1 MLDVERRGRVAILR
15 FDRGDGRNA
24 LSLEALRVLRDAFD
38 AIQNEEEPPT
48 AVILTGAASTFS
60 VGFDLK
66 DPAVSEIRQPGIRQ
80 RLRGPQLGAAACR
93 ALAGLEAY
101 TIVAIEGWC
110 LGGGLAI
117 ALCGDLIVAGREARF
132 ALPEIDR
139 GMNLSWSAL
148 PRLIS
153 KIGPG
158 AAKRLAIL
166 GEKLDA
172 DAAAKAGLVDEV
184 VAEGG
189 AFDRAQQLAE
199 VAAEKPPLAV
209 RMIKRG
215 ANAYTEAAI
224 AGAAALDA
232 EQFALASLSED
243 FTESLEA
250 FRDKRPPRYTGK

>member
-38 AIQNEEEPPT
+38 TIQREEEPPT
-48 AVILTGAASTFS
+48 AVVLTGTASAFS

-66 DPAVSEIRQPGIRQ
+66 DPAVSGMQQASIRQ
-80 RLRGPQLGAAACR
+80 RLRGPQLGAAACL

-101 TIVAIEGWC
+101 TIVAVEGWC

-117 ALCGDLIVAGREARF
+117 ALSGDLIVASRQAKF

-153 KIGPG
+153 KIGPST
-158 AAKRLAIL
+158 AKRLAIL
-166 GEKLDA
+166 GENWMQMPRA
-172 DAAAKAGLVDEV
+172 RPGWWMRSWRRGRRLVE
-184 VAEGG
+184 
-189 AFDRAQQLAE
+189 RCSW
-199 VAAEKPPLAV
+199 P
-209 RMIKRG
+209 KRRLRNRHWPC
-215 ANAYTEAAI
+215 A
-224 AGAAALDA
+224 
-232 EQFALASLSED
+232 
-243 FTESLEA
+243 
-250 FRDKRPPRYTGK
+250 